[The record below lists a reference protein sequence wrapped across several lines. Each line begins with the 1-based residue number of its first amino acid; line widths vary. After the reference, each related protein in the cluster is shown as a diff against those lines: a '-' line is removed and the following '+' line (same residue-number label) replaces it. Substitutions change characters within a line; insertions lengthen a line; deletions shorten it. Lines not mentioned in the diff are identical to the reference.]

1 MSEIIVGCIG
11 IAALLLLILLET
23 PIGIALILVGF
34 LGFSYLVSPFAALS
48 LLAKEVFLTLSS
60 YSLAVLPL
68 FFLMGQIAFQA
79 GMSQRLFATAYAWL
93 GQLPCGLAI
102 AAIGGCAG
110 FSAISGSSSATA
122 ATMGTVALPEMR
134 KYNYDL
140 SLAAGS
146 IAAGGTLGILI
157 PPSVVLIIYGIQT
170 EQSIGK
176 LFVAGIFPGIL
187 LTALF
192 IITTLILAW
201 WKPKLGPRGPRTT
214 FREKITALP
223 GLLEALVLFVLVM
236 WGLLDG
242 WFTPTEAGG
251 VGALGALIIGFV
263 RRQITWKAFGI
274 AAVETT
280 RIVAMLFLI
289 LAGAMVFGKFL
300 AVSRIPTTLAE
311 WAVSLPVPPYIVLCL
326 VMVIYALGGCIM
338 DALSFLLV
346 TISVFFPMIQKLGY
360 DPIWFGV
367 IIVILLEMGAITP
380 PVGINVY
387 VIKGVAPDVELGV
400 VFKGVLPFFIAM
412 IFCIGILM
420 LFPQI
425 ALYLPNLK

>member
-1 MSEIIVGCIG
+1 MSEITVGCFG

-23 PIGIALILVGF
+23 PIGIALILVGL

-79 GMSQRLFATAYAWL
+79 GMSQRLFATAYTWL

-102 AAIGGCAG
+102 AAVGGCAG

-122 ATMGTVALPEMR
+122 ATMGTVALPEMK
-134 KYNYDL
+134 KYKYDL
-140 SLAAGS
+140 SLATGS

-176 LFVAGIFPGIL
+176 LFVAGILPGIL
-187 LTALF
+187 LTSLF
-192 IITTLILAW
+192 ILTILILAW
-201 WKPKLGPRGPRTT
+201 LKPELGPRGPKTT
-214 FREKITALP
+214 FKEKIASLP
-223 GLLEALVLFVLVM
+223 GLLEALILFVLVM

-251 VGALGALIIGFV
+251 VGALGALVIGLV
-263 RRQITWKAFGI
+263 RRQITWRAFGT

-300 AVSRIPTTLAE
+300 AVSRIPTALAE
-311 WAVSLPVPPYIVLCL
+311 WVVSLPVPPSVILCL
-326 VMVIYALGGCIM
+326 VMLIYVLGGCIM

-346 TISVFFPMIQKLGY
+346 TISVFYPMVQKLGY

-387 VIKGVAPDVELGV
+387 VIKSVAPDVELGV
-400 VFKGVLPFFIAM
+400 VFKGVLPFFVAM
-412 IFCIGILM
+412 IVCIGILL

-425 ALYLPNLK
+425 ALFLPGLR

>member
-1 MSEIIVGCIG
+1 VNEITVGIMG
-11 IAALLLLILLET
+11 ITALILLILMGT
-23 PIGIALILVGF
+23 PIGFALILVG
-34 LGFSYLVSPFAALS
+34 LTGFSVLVSPGAALS
-48 LLAKEVFLTLSS
+48 LLAKEVFHTLSS

-68 FFLMGQIAFQA
+68 FFLMGQVAFQI
-79 GMSQRLFATAYAWL
+79 GLSKRLFATAYTWL
-93 GQLPCGLAI
+93 GHLPCGLAM
-102 AAIGGCAG
+102 ASVGGCAG

-122 ATMGTVALPEMR
+122 ATMATVALPEMR
-134 KYNYDL
+134 KHNYDL
-140 SLAAGS
+140 SLGTGS

-176 LFVAGIFPGIL
+176 LFVAGILPGIL
-187 LTALF
+187 LSVLF
-192 IITTLILAW
+192 VLTILILSW
-201 WKPKLGPRGPRTT
+201 RNPDLGPRGPRTT
-214 FREKITALP
+214 FREKIRSLP
-223 GLLEALVLFVLVM
+223 GALEAFILFALVM
-236 WGLLDG
+236 WGLLAG

-251 VGALGALIIGFV
+251 VGTLGALVIGILRKQIGF
-263 RRQITWKAFGI
+263 RAFCQ

-280 RIVAMLFLI
+280 KVVAMLFLI

-300 AVSRIPTTLAE
+300 AVSRIPTELAE
-311 WAVSLPVPPYIVLCL
+311 WAVSLPVPNVVILCL
-326 VMVIYALGGCIM
+326 VMAIYALGGCIM

-346 TISVFFPMIQKLGY
+346 TISVFFPMVMRLGY

-387 VIKGVAPDVELGV
+387 VIKGVAQDVDLEV
-400 VFKGVLPFFIAM
+400 IFKGVFPFFLTM
-412 IFCIGILM
+412 IVCVLILI

-425 ALYLPNLK
+425 ALFLPSLQ

>member
-1 MSEIIVGCIG
+1 MSEITIG
-11 IAALLLLILLET
+11 ILGIVALLLMILLGT
-23 PIGIALILVGF
+23 PIGFSLILVG
-34 LGFSYLVSPFAALS
+34 LVGFGYLVSPAAALS
-48 LLAKEVFLTLSS
+48 LLAKEIFLTLSS

-68 FFLMGQIAFQA
+68 FFLMGQIAFQE
-79 GMSQRLFATAYAWL
+79 GMSKRLFSTAYTWL
-93 GQLPCGLAI
+93 GHLPCGLAM

-134 KYNYDL
+134 KYDYDL
-140 SLAAGS
+140 SLATGS

-176 LFVAGIFPGIL
+176 LFVAGILPGIL
-187 LTALF
+187 LTLLF
-192 IITTLILAW
+192 ILTIFILSRFN
-201 WKPKLGPRGPRTT
+201 PDLGPKGPRTT
-214 FREKITALP
+214 FREKMASLP
-223 GLLEALVLFVLVM
+223 GILEAFLLFALIM

-251 VGALGALIIGFV
+251 VGALGALVIGLL
-263 RRQITWKAFGI
+263 RRRISWNAFAL

-280 RIVAMLFLI
+280 KVVSMLFLI

-300 AVSRIPTTLAE
+300 AVSRIPTELAE
-311 WAVSLPVPPYIVLCL
+311 WAVSLPVPRFVILTLVLA
-326 VMVIYALGGCIM
+326 IYALGGCIM

-346 TISVFFPMIQKLGY
+346 TISVFFPMVMKLGY

-367 IIVILLEMGAITP
+367 VIVILLEMGAITP
-380 PVGINVY
+380 PVGINAY
-387 VIKGVAPDVELGV
+387 VIKGVASDVELEV
-400 VFKGVLPFFIAM
+400 VFKGIFPFFITM
-412 IFCIGILM
+412 VVCIVILII
-420 LFPQI
+420 FPQI
-425 ALYLPNLK
+425 ALFLPGLR

>member
-1 MSEIIVGCIG
+1 MSEIVVGCIG
-11 IAALLLLILLET
+11 IAALLLLIILET
-23 PIGIALILVGF
+23 PIGIALLLVGF
-34 LGFSYLVSPFAALS
+34 VGFSYLVSPFAALS

-79 GMSQRLFATAYAWL
+79 GMSQRLFATAYTWL

-170 EQSIGK
+170 EQSIGE

-187 LTALF
+187 LTSLF

-201 WKPKLGPRGPRTT
+201 FNPKLGPRGPRTT
-214 FREKITALP
+214 FKEKIAALP
-223 GLLEALVLFVLVM
+223 GLLEALILFVLVM

-251 VGALGALIIGFV
+251 VGALGALVIGIV
-263 RRQITWKAFGI
+263 RRQITWKAFGT

-311 WAVSLPVPPYIVLCL
+311 WVVSLPVPPYIILCL

-387 VIKGVAPDVELGV
+387 VIKGVARDVELSV
-400 VFKGVLPFFIAM
+400 VFKGVLPFFITM
-412 IFCIGILM
+412 IVCIGILM

-425 ALYLPNLK
+425 ALFLPGLK

>member
-1 MSEIIVGCIG
+1 MSEIVVGCIG
-11 IAALLLLILLET
+11 IAALLLLIILET
-23 PIGIALILVGF
+23 PIGIALLLVGF
-34 LGFSYLVSPFAALS
+34 VGFSYLVSPFAALS

-79 GMSQRLFATAYAWL
+79 GMSQRLFATAYTWL

-170 EQSIGK
+170 EQSIGE
-176 LFVAGIFPGIL
+176 LFVAGILPGIL
-187 LTALF
+187 LTSLF

-201 WKPKLGPRGPRTT
+201 FNPKLGPRGPRTT
-214 FREKITALP
+214 FKEKIAALP
-223 GLLEALVLFVLVM
+223 GLLEALILFVLVM

-251 VGALGALIIGFV
+251 VGALGALVIGIV
-263 RRQITWKAFGI
+263 RRQITWKAFGT

-311 WAVSLPVPPYIVLCL
+311 WVVSLPVPPYIILCL

-387 VIKGVAPDVELGV
+387 VIKGVARDVELSV
-400 VFKGVLPFFIAM
+400 VFKGVLPFFITM
-412 IFCIGILM
+412 IVCIGILM

-425 ALYLPNLK
+425 ALFLPGLK

>member
-1 MSEIIVGCIG
+1 MSEILVGCIG
-11 IAALLLLILLET
+11 IVLLLVLILLGT
-23 PIGIALILVGF
+23 PIGFALILTGL
-34 LGFSYLVSPFAALS
+34 LGFSYLVSPLAALS

-140 SLAAGS
+140 ALATGS

-176 LFVAGIFPGIL
+176 LFVAGILPGIL
-187 LTALF
+187 LTGLF
-192 IITTLILAW
+192 ILTVLIQAGLN
-201 WKPKLGPRGPRTT
+201 PNLGPRGPRTT
-214 FREKITALP
+214 FRKKLAALP
-223 GLLEALVLFVLVM
+223 GMLEALILFGLVM

-251 VGALGALIIGFV
+251 VGALGALLIGLI
-263 RRQITWKAFGI
+263 RRQITWRAFGQ

-280 RIVAMLFLI
+280 RIVAMLFVI

-300 AVSRIPTTLAE
+300 AVSRIPTALAE
-311 WAVSLPVPPYIVLCL
+311 WAVSLPVPPVVVLCL
-326 VMVIYALGGCIM
+326 VMGIYVLGGCIM

-346 TISVFFPMIQKLGY
+346 TIAVFFPMIQRLGF

-387 VIKGVAPDVELGV
+387 VIKGVAADVELETI
-400 VFKGVLPFFIAM
+400 FKGVLPFFIAM
-412 IFCIGILM
+412 LVCILILM
-420 LFPQI
+420 IFPQI
-425 ALYLPNLK
+425 ALFLPTLK